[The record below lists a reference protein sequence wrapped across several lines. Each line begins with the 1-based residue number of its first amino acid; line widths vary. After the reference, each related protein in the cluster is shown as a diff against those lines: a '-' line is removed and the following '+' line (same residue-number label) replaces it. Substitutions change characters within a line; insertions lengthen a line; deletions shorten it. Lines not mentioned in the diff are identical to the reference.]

1 MPGDIG
7 LPGILPFLGYFSQI
21 SVGAEQISTGSR
33 VKSFVVRAWP
43 AFELW
48 HFSIYQWSTHACRIP
63 QPFGI
68 RGGTCVNR
76 GLNWRYTHVKIA
88 KEAFAADGGKRS
100 ERGSLTEKEWKGT
113 GRQNEDAYRTK
124 DSGKKQHWKACVR
137 CAVGTVT
144 GYMDLR
150 TGDEIK
156 PIFDMNFGC
165 DQRAYAGCRDP
176 ALWPQDKCSV

>member
-21 SVGAEQISTGSR
+21 SVGAEQISMKHSCVSHSATLR
-33 VKSFVVRAWP
+33 NTR
-43 AFELW
+43 
-48 HFSIYQWSTHACRIP
+48 
-63 QPFGI
+63 
-68 RGGTCVNR
+68 GTCVNR
-76 GLNWRYTHVKIA
+76 SLNWRYTHVKIA
-88 KEAFAADGGKRS
+88 EEAFAADGGKCS

-113 GRQNEDAYRTK
+113 GRQNEDACRTK
-124 DSGKKQHWKACVR
+124 DSGKKQHRKACVR
-137 CAVGTVT
+137 CVVGTVT

-156 PIFDMNFGC
+156 PIFDMDFGC
-165 DQRAYAGCRDP
+165 DQRAYTGCRDP